1 MTFDITF
8 GTVIFF
14 FFMAMPHTKRDLC
27 SLTRE
32 PMPPAVEAQ
41 SLNHQPTREV
51 PGALIFIKEDRK
63 ARYYFVSISDS
74 DGSLDGGPGSW
85 VD

>member
-27 SLTRE
+27 SLTR
-32 PMPPAVEAQ
+32 
-41 SLNHQPTREV
+41 
-51 PGALIFIKEDRK
+51 
-63 ARYYFVSISDS
+63 
-74 DGSLDGGPGSW
+74 DGTHASCSGSPES
-85 VD
+85 